1 MISFK
6 NSNVYLNNKKIVK
19 TGLTIKGDKFVSTKT
34 EKNAIE
40 LPSKYIIVP
49 GFIEEHIHGASKADT
64 MYKDKD
70 SLHIIATSLV
80 KDGTTSFCP
89 TTMTMSKKD
98 IKDALTN
105 IKNKKYLDGEAKI
118 IGAHVEGPF
127 ICKEYKG
134 AQDDKYIIKPNIKD
148 MSEFIK
154 ASGNKVKMITIAPE
168 EADTKF
174 IKYLVK
180 NHITVSMGHSSA
192 NSLDVERAIK
202 AGASCTTHTYNAMTK
217 LHHRDIGLV
226 GEALLHDDIYSE
238 LILDFQHVSKLA
250 AKLLLKCKGKDHLI
264 LITDSMEA
272 RNMPDGVYK
281 LGTFPVYK
289 KGPAARIKD
298 GTLAGS
304 IIQMNCALRNA
315 KEAFDLSIEEIVN
328 LGSKNPAANLGLEKV
343 GCIANGYYADF
354 VIIDKDFNV
363 YQTYVNGKLAYS
375 KKGFN
380 L

>member
-6 NSNVYLNNKKIVK
+6 NSNVYLNNKKIIK
-19 TGLTIKGDKFVSTKT
+19 TNLTIKGDKFVSTKQ

-40 LPSKYIIVP
+40 LANKYIIVP

-64 MYKDKD
+64 MYKDKNA
-70 SLHIIATSLV
+70 LHIIGSSIV
-80 KDGTTSFCP
+80 KDGTTSYCP

-98 IKDALTN
+98 IRLALTN
-105 IKNKKYLDGEAKI
+105 IKNKKHLDDEAKI

-127 ICKEYKG
+127 ISKVFKG
-134 AQDDKYIIKPNIKD
+134 AQDDKYVIKPNIKD
-148 MSEFIK
+148 MSDFIK
-154 ASGNKVKMITIAPE
+154 ASGNNIKIITIAPE
-168 EADTKF
+168 EADNNF

-180 NHITVSMGHSSA
+180 NGITVSMGHSNA
-192 NSLDVERAIK
+192 KAIDVERAIK
-202 AGASCTTHTYNAMTK
+202 AGASCTTHTYNAMSK

-226 GEALLHDDIYSE
+226 GEALLHNDIYSE
-238 LILDFQHVSKLA
+238 LILDLQHVSKEA
-250 AKLLLKCKGKDHLI
+250 AQLLLKNKGKEHLV

-272 RNMPDGVYK
+272 RNMPDGTYK

-289 KGPAARIKD
+289 KGLTARLKD

-304 IIQMNCALRNA
+304 ILKMNDALKNA
-315 KEAFDLSIEEIVN
+315 KKIFNLKLEEVIDLA
-328 LGSKNPAANLGLEKV
+328 SKNPANNLGLEKV

-354 VIIDKDFNV
+354 VIIDRDFNV

-375 KKGFN
+375 KKGFK